1 MYVKH
6 FVYAIAWTARMSVAT
21 IAGMAPVKKP
31 APQLRPTFLKH
42 WRKKTRLSQEKAAE
56 VFDMDRSNLSRI
68 ERAKVP
74 YSQQLLERAA
84 DLYKCEPWDLLHVN
98 PLKRDDYDAD
108 DGDIVD
114 MSSLMRDANPVERA
128 DIIGYARGRLA
139 KR

>member
-31 APQLRPTFLKH
+31 PPQLRPTFLKH
-42 WRKKTRLSQEKAAE
+42 WRKKARLSQEKAAE

-84 DLYKCEPWDLLHVN
+84 DLYGCEPWDLLHVN
-98 PLKRDDYDAD
+98 PLKRDDDDAD